1 MMLSLIGNNVRFADA
16 NIAANIAI
24 QSEATAVVYRH
35 IQHTSSIVD
44 YLWCFRRRMTPLSN
58 RWLLL
63 S

>member
-44 YLWCFRRRMTPLSN
+44 YL
-58 RWLLL
+58 
-63 S
+63 